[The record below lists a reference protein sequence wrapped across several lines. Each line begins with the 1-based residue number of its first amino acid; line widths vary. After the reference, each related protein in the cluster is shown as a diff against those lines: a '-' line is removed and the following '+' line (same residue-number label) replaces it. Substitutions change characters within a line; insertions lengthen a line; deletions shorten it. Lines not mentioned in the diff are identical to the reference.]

1 MSRWFGNRE
10 LSWLDFNER
19 VLSLAR
25 ETSIPLLERIKFCAI
40 FSGNLDEFFQVRVA
54 ALKGQVAAGV
64 PSSAADGLSPTR
76 QLAAVGQRVESL
88 VKEQERILLHDL
100 LPQLVDQGITVC
112 RWHELTADE
121 QSELSQF
128 FDRQLFPVLTP
139 LAVDPAHPFP
149 YISNLALSLGVLVRD
164 PSSGEQRFAR
174 VKVPTFLK
182 RFHQVSEN
190 RFVPIED
197 VMSANIADLFLGM
210 DIVHVSAFRVTR
222 NADLTLEDEDA
233 DDLLQRRVAF
243 FNVWKPL
250 YRRVEE
256 LPLAMCDA
264 STHEPDDMLRMDLK
278 YRERTGEIYVM
289 RYSPKHRWMYFPFME
304 PNHALILK
312 TFDSEVDGRCRFMGH
327 SAFEHPDTATDAQK
341 RESIEVRTMAFF

>member
-1 MSRWFGNRE
+1 LKAQTEVQRPA
-10 LSWLDFNER
+10 
-19 VLSLAR
+19 VLLVHSDY
-25 ETSIPLLERIKFCAI
+25 TVI
-40 FSGNLDEFFQVRVA
+40 SG
-54 ALKGQVAAGV
+54 
-64 PSSAADGLSPTR
+64 P
-76 QLAAVGQRVESL
+76 QRV
-88 VKEQERILLHDL
+88 R
-100 LPQLVDQGITVC
+100 
-112 RWHELTADE
+112 
-121 QSELSQF
+121 
-128 FDRQLFPVLTP
+128 
-139 LAVDPAHPFP
+139 
-149 YISNLALSLGVLVRD
+149 
-164 PSSGEQRFAR
+164 
-174 VKVPTFLK
+174 
-182 RFHQVSEN
+182 
-190 RFVPIED
+190 
-197 VMSANIADLFLGM
+197 
-210 DIVHVSAFRVTR
+210 DIVP
-222 NADLTLEDEDA
+222 EDA